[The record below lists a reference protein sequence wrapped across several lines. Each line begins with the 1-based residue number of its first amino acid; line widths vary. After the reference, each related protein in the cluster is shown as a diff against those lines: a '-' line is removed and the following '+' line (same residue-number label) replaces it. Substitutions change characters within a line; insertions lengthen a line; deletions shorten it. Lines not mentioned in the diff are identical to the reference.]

1 MTAFGILVVQPGWKE
16 GEAAAI
22 DKTTYQYHGESLQT
36 GTRLL
41 IYVKE
46 PVDAIV
52 GEGEAAGAVSHQ
64 EAEREEPDIL
74 PPNTASPDLPSAQQS
89 PEGAVKS
96 GGQAVDHRTYTLPYR
111 VIRSRAETRLIP
123 LTRVRA
129 LIGSEFSVFDEEWI
143 SLTEEQYSALIQ
155 EWERNTP

>member
-1 MTAFGILVVQPGWKE
+1 VQPGWKE

-22 DKTTYQYHGESLQT
+22 DKSTYQHHGGSLQR

-52 GEGEAAGAVSHQ
+52 GEGEAAGAASQ
-64 EAEREEPDIL
+64 TEAQREEPDVV
-74 PPNTASPDLPSAQQS
+74 PANTASPDLPVANQS
-89 PEGAVKS
+89 PEQALKS
-96 GGQAVDHRTYTLPYR
+96 GGQSVDHRTYKLPYR
-111 VIRSRAETRLIP
+111 VIRSKAETRQIP
-123 LTRVRA
+123 LTRVRT

-143 SLTEEQYSALIQ
+143 PLTEEQYNALIQ